1 MDENIIVSPIY
12 VILNSVFSTYNLNL
26 MSNPSA
32 SSKHNFCFEKNGYI
46 KKYNKQKT
54 KNPKKPGERKLKS
67 LEDRTI
73 KTIELQ
79 DM

>member
-32 SSKHNFCFEKNGYI
+32 SSKTQFLFWKEWLY
-46 KKYNKQKT
+46 QKIQQT
-54 KNPKKPGERKLKS
+54 KNKKTKKPGERKLKS